1 MMSPRGQ
8 FLTIKFN
15 SVMESPF
22 DRVMGLLM
30 VERLLWKAVM
40 RNDLEV
46 EIATLIHKADK
57 LLKRKANSNV
67 SPRID

>member
-1 MMSPRGQ
+1 
-8 FLTIKFN
+8 
-15 SVMESPF
+15 MESPF

-57 LLKRKANSNV
+57 LLKRKANSND
-67 SPRID
+67 SPRFD